1 MNIELALANLKRHG
15 FDAVYFETAAQAA
28 EYVAGELKGMSVGIG
43 GSKTVEAWDCMR
55 PLPSRARY
63 IGIGSS
69 PLPRSVSAPR
79 MPRRT

>member
-15 FDAVYFETAAQAA
+15 FDAVYFDTAAQAA

-43 GSKTVEAWDCMR
+43 GR
-55 PLPSRARY
+55 P
-63 IGIGSS
+63 
-69 PLPRSVSAPR
+69 PLRSATALR